1 MLRILALI
9 SAALAVSAF
18 APQRCSMPAVVR
30 TAASSKK
37 VDVETPAWHV
47 ATANAWKRLLSKQMG
62 KREFVG
68 SRAKRIAMKVN
79 PLTQCVT
86 DEECLLEIEE
96 SGEFFEEPP
105 LDRAGTLS

>member
-1 MLRILALI
+1 MRRLLALLA
-9 SAALAVSAF
+9 AALHTNAAF
-18 APQRCSMPAVVR
+18 APQPNSMPGVVR
-30 TAASSKK
+30 TASSKK

-47 ATANAWKRLLSKQMG
+47 ATANAWKRLLSNQMG

-105 LDRAGTLS
+105 LDRAETLS

>member
-1 MLRILALI
+1 MCIRD
-9 SAALAVSAF
+9 S
-18 APQRCSMPAVVR
+18 
-30 TAASSKK
+30 
-37 VDVETPAWHV
+37 
-47 ATANAWKRLLSKQMG
+47 LLTKQMG

-96 SGEFFEEPP
+96 SGEFFQEPP
-105 LDRAGTLS
+105 LDRAETLS